1 VGDADHVN
9 PWERCR
15 DMKLEAEIA
24 PDYQIVVYPGATHS
38 FDRPRPRRI
47 VFGQVLFYDA
57 AATADAYRRVREFL
71 DQHLQ

>member
-1 VGDADHVN
+1 
-9 PWERCR
+9 
-15 DMKLEAEIA
+15 MKLEAEIA

-57 AATADAYRRVREFL
+57 DATGDAYQRVQRFL
-71 DQHLQ
+71 DRYLH